1 MSNYTPTICGKFL
14 CGQTVCGGEKTEQF
28 INISAADYGENPKIN
43 LATGRMVFE
52 EPLLS
57 VGAETYSI
65 SISAIYNSHRSGVGL
80 CGRGWSL
87 SIEQQLIKSY
97 GQYYLVSSGGDI
109 SEFTLFDEAEN
120 KYYNSVDAGQV
131 LTVSDDGSA
140 CLSDDDGNIVNF
152 DAEGKPISVVSGY
165 NAAIKKIYEYDSN
178 GRLYRIFDERLK
190 SGNSSIKTYFLFEYA
205 EGKLASV
212 TAYDNYTK
220 KRDQRQFE
228 YDGNILVG
236 ISQTAYNSNGI
247 KTLSKLIKSYHYN
260 DNQLVAI
267 VDEESLSAVKLTYD
281 NGKISEV
288 VSGVIDKGESISLGM
303 GLRAGDIMAYSGLS
317 AAAIGGEIIGGG
329 AFVSKKSCAYSY
341 LLQGDICYGARLTN
355 EAGIKTII
363 YLDERHHIVS
373 QFESKS
379 ESRLLTLKKE
389 TGVILK
395 VSKDT
400 YGSMFINGRNTVKI
414 AGSVY
419 NISLN
424 NNNDPLNSLNISH
437 YKSNENKYF
446 DCSFW
451 FRHFE
456 NYDRLKIKF
465 EYLLLGESSYRSQ
478 YIWINGRA
486 NSAWQKVSA
495 TIALN
500 RTSEGKYESKSVTD
514 IRMTLYRAG
523 DISVTGYE
531 VSHLVFNPSPHVTT
545 LVGNG
550 SAHIAFENVGKVTI
564 SARDKTYTVTNNR
577 TATDIYFT
585 EGDILRSLM
594 NKFKKQSRGEDD
606 TCFDVVCN
614 DGTKRLSNVKGITFS
629 TGSQQ
634 YNLLASE
641 NPVISEM
648 ITSDGKIKVQQ
659 KYLFRAAEFAVESVN
674 NYYENGTDGGSTAND
689 RQTANS
695 KTYNYHGQELSET
708 DEYGIKTV
716 YDYNSSGQLIS
727 KRAIGSDSSLGQATD
742 AEYDPEGGAVSAVM
756 SGYDYQTYGYNSP
769 FGMLTDISNGR
780 YNAAA
785 GAYEQ
790 SGDKQTFEYGGY
802 NDRVVKTSLYESGTL
817 SGSNEITYENGR
829 IRTVSDGFSKAK
841 YGQRHDFVNDKVEY
855 TCFNGDSEEIVQT
868 DIITK
873 TDSGKTHTSRF
884 NGNGNAAVATYLDS
898 YGRVTEVSEGAA
910 NAEYDYQSGMGSAVA
925 QKVSSITDGFEGMTT
940 QYHYDAYNN
949 LCGWKKGDGHLEVQ
963 QIAAG
968 TTKYTFGGNEKY
980 FCSVGYDSNKI
991 LSPRI
996 TTTAI
1001 YRDPD
1006 EDADDDVNEI
1016 TPYTQNYEYDSQ
1028 GRLIS
1033 KKNDYIIGTS
1043 TYSNVETISYAD
1055 VGKSKADIPSQCAIS
1070 MTTTVYTNSELM
1082 SSGHIYTDYSESYM
1096 YDSQGRI
1103 TQISNSVDSHETMT
1117 IFVEIQSK
1125 SHINKSQT
1133 KSYGYDNLNRL
1144 ISENDSIFGNRTYTY
1159 GSNGKLSKAVV
1170 SGSTRYYTYNT
1181 LNQLTSYNGNTYTYD
1196 GMGNRASRN
1205 SQAYKCA
1212 YSYTRGNLIKEVAVT
1227 LGDNVPLIGGLTV
1240 KTQYYYNCNGVR
1252 YKKVS
1257 NGETTTY
1264 YLDGEKILGED
1275 RTDSKGNITARLRYF
1290 YDIDG
1295 LCGVR
1300 YNDATYKYVRNA
1312 YGDIVMLT
1320 SNGLPEA
1327 VYYYDAWG
1335 NCKVYDVDGNENTSS
1350 DFIGNINPFRWKGHY
1365 FDTESGLYYANGSY
1379 YDPEVGQHVD
1389 AMPVSSLI
1397 ENAFNVFGL
1406 DLNGLM
1412 CDNILAYL
1420 PCVYS
1425 IFTTL
1430 ELSPDPLYDPD
1441 ANKSGWEL
1449 FWKGVAEWFNGL
1461 SNEQKI
1467 GWGIVALLAACLVAA
1482 ATSFATGGTSWAM
1495 LAAMA
1500 NVFMEF
1506 AVGVIGYV
1514 ALSACMALI
1523 SGGDVAETISNSTA
1537 DAIFL
1542 GGIFSFV
1549 SAGVSAVKVGIRSSY
1564 NAKLPGSLA
1573 VGAQP
1578 QSVTNLPGGL
1588 KDYELDPRSIALAKQ
1603 GNPSWN
1609 TFRKRVW
1616 KYEAKFRAELYP
1628 GQLDRM
1634 SKGLAP
1640 RIDGASMQLHHVV
1653 GKGND
1658 MYNVVKLTRSQHTL
1672 FHKTYGYHYNSNWN
1686 MQSLIDLF
1694 G

>member
-80 CGRGWSL
+80 CGRGWLL

-152 DAEGKPISVVSGY
+152 DAEGNPISVVSGY

-178 GRLYRIFDERLK
+178 GRLYRIYDERHK
-190 SGNSSIKTYFLFEYA
+190 SGSNSIKSYLSFEYA

-220 KRDQRQFE
+220 KRDQKQFE

-236 ISQTAYNSNGI
+236 IRQTAYNSNGI

-267 VDEESLSAVKLTYD
+267 VDEESSSAVKLTYD
-281 NGKISEV
+281 NDKISKV

-802 NDRVVKTSLYESGTL
+802 NDRVVKTSLYDSGTL

-841 YGQRHDFVNDKVEY
+841 YGQRLDFVNDKVEY
-855 TCFNGDSEEIVQT
+855 TRFNEDIEDVVQT

-873 TDSGKTHTSRF
+873 TDSGETHTSRF
-884 NGNGNAAVATYLDS
+884 DGNDNAAVSTYLDK
-898 YGRVTEVSEGAA
+898 YGRITKISEGNTSATFSYQTGNESLAA
-910 NAEYDYQSGMGSAVA
+910 QNVSRVYDNL
-925 QKVSSITDGFEGMTT
+925 EGRTT
-940 QYHYDAYNN
+940 VYHYDAYNN
-949 LCGWKKGDGHLEVQ
+949 LYGWEKGSGHLKVQ

-968 TTKYTFGGNEKY
+968 TTKYTIGGDEKY
-980 FCSVGYDSNKI
+980 FCNVVYDSDKI

-996 TTTAI
+996 TSTSI
-1001 YRDPD
+1001 LRDPNN
-1006 EDADDDVNEI
+1006 DADDDLEEI
-1016 TPYTQNYEYDSQ
+1016 KDYHNYYTYDNL
-1028 GRLIS
+1028 GRLI
-1033 KKNDYIIGTS
+1033 KKNVPNTSSTIFRTHSQKQNFEYLQLDGTNLSVPQKTAYNLYDS
-1043 TYSNVETISYAD
+1043 TSS
-1055 VGKSKADIPSQCAIS
+1055 SSS
-1070 MTTTVYTNSELM
+1070 TTVYETNYEEFYTYDNRGRL
-1082 SSGHIYTDYSESYM
+1082 SSVNNLCTLVRTAAGGPT
-1096 YDSQGRI
+1096 
-1103 TQISNSVDSHETMT
+1103 TKKETL
-1117 IFVEIQSK
+1117 IDV
-1125 SHINKSQT
+1125 SQT
-1133 KSYGYDNLNRL
+1133 KKYKYDNLNRL
-1144 ISENDSIFGNRTYTY
+1144 SYEENTKFDTRSYEY
-1159 GSNGKLSKAVV
+1159 GANGKLSKEIIN
-1170 SGSTRYYTYNT
+1170 GSERTYTYNEYD
-1181 LNQLTSYNGNTYTYD
+1181 QLTEYAGIKYTYD
-1196 GMGNRASRN
+1196 GMGNRASKDN
-1205 SQAYKCA
+1205 SLIKSD
-1212 YSYTRGNLIKEVAVT
+1212 YSYTRGNLLNKIIFSINK
-1227 LGDNVPLIGGLTV
+1227 GMPLIGGVTGEARYL
-1240 KTQYYYNCNGVR
+1240 YNCDGVR
-1252 YKKVS
+1252 YQKVV
-1257 NGETTTY
+1257 GDVTTTY
-1264 YLDGEKILGED
+1264 YLDGAKILGED
-1275 RTDSKGNITARLRYF
+1275 RSDGTELRYF

-1295 LCGVR
+1295 LCGIR
-1300 YNDATYKYVRNA
+1300 YNGNNYVIVRNA
-1312 YGDIVMLT
+1312 YGDIVMIMHDEK
-1320 SNGLPEA
+1320 PI
-1327 VYYYDAWG
+1327 VRYYYNAWG
-1335 NCKVYDVDGNENTSS
+1335 SCVVEQYEDTD
-1350 DFIGNINPFRWKGHY
+1350 DIGNINPFRWKGHY

-1379 YDPEVGQHVD
+1379 YDPEVGLHVD

-1397 ENAFNVFGL
+1397 ENAFKVFGL

-1430 ELSPDPLYDPD
+1430 ELSPDPDYDPE

-1506 AVGVIGYV
+1506 AVGVISYV

-1549 SAGVSAVKVGIRSSY
+1549 SSGINAVKVGIRSSY

-1578 QSVTNLPGGL
+1578 QSVIYPPNSGFKGKPSKKVLQPGEIIDRYGYDSGYFVSPQGTPFEMRSLPADAISKPYHAYVVQKPVKVLSGEIAPWFGQPGGGIQY
-1588 KDYELDPRSIALAKQ
+1588 KFFKSIKKLIK
-1603 GNPSWN
+1603 
-1609 TFRKRVW
+1609 
-1616 KYEAKFRAELYP
+1616 
-1628 GQLDRM
+1628 
-1634 SKGLAP
+1634 KGVI
-1640 RIDGASMQLHHVV
+1640 REIG
-1653 GKGND
+1653 
-1658 MYNVVKLTRSQHTL
+1658 
-1672 FHKTYGYHYNSNWN
+1672 
-1686 MQSLIDLF
+1686 
-1694 G
+1694 

>member
-14 CGQTVCGGEKTEQF
+14 CGQTVCGGEKAEQF

-109 SEFTLFDEAEN
+109 SEFILFDEAEN

-190 SGNSSIKTYFLFEYA
+190 SGKSSIKTYFLFEYA

-236 ISQTAYNSNGI
+236 IRQTAYNSNGI

-281 NGKISEV
+281 NDKISEV

-379 ESRLLTLKKE
+379 ESRLLMLKKE

-550 SAHIAFENVGKVTI
+550 SEHIAFENVGKVTI

-577 TATDIYFT
+577 TATEIYFT

-606 TCFDVVCN
+606 TYFDVVCN
-614 DGTKRLSNVKGITFS
+614 DGTKRLSNVKGIMFS

-674 NYYENGTDGGSTAND
+674 NYYENGTEGGSTSND
-689 RQTANS
+689 RQTTNS

-708 DEYGIKTV
+708 DEYGVKTV
-716 YDYNSSGQLIS
+716 YDYNSYGQTVS
-727 KRAIGSDSSLGQATD
+727 KRIIGSDSSMGQSAD
-742 AEYDPEGGAVSAVM
+742 AEYTLEGGAVSSVI
-756 SGYDYQTYGYNSP
+756 SGHDYQTYGYNSP
-769 FGMLTDISNGR
+769 FGMLTEISGGR

-802 NDRVVKTSLYESGTL
+802 NDRVVKTSRYDSGTL

-855 TCFNGDSEEIVQT
+855 TRFNEDIEDVVQT
-868 DIITK
+868 DTIRWDNTSEIYR
-873 TDSGKTHTSRF
+873 HTSKFSNSGVTLMTTLDKYNRITHISESD
-884 NGNGNAAVATYLDS
+884 GSVARYTYQDGDESKL
-898 YGRVTEVSEGAA
+898 
-910 NAEYDYQSGMGSAVA
+910 A
-925 QKVSSITDGFEGMTT
+925 QKVSKLKDNFELMTT
-940 QYHYDAYNN
+940 EYCYDAYNN

-996 TTTAI
+996 TSTTI

-1006 EDADDDVNEI
+1006 KDADDDVNEI

-1055 VGKSKADIPSQCAIS
+1055 VGKSKTNIPSQCAIS

-1096 YDSQGRI
+1096 YDSRGRI
-1103 TQISNSVDSHETMT
+1103 TQISNSVDSYETMT

-1133 KSYGYDNLNRL
+1133 KSYSYDNLNRL
-1144 ISENDSIFGNRTYTY
+1144 ISENDNIFGNRTYAY
-1159 GSNGKLSKAVV
+1159 GSNGKLSKTVV
-1170 SGSTRYYTYNT
+1170 DGSTRYYTYNT
-1181 LNQLTSYNGNTYTYD
+1181 LNQLLSYNGNTYTYD
-1196 GMGNRASRN
+1196 GMGNRASKN

-1212 YSYTRGNLIKEVAVT
+1212 YSYTRGNLIKEVAIT
-1227 LGDNVPLIGGLTV
+1227 LGDNVPLLGGLTV

-1275 RTDSKGNITARLRYF
+1275 RSDGTQLRYF

-1295 LCGVR
+1295 LCGIK
-1300 YNDATYKYVRNA
+1300 YNDTYYKCVRNA

-1320 SNGLPEA
+1320 SSGLPTA
-1327 VYYYDAWG
+1327 VYYYDAYG
-1335 NCKVYDVDGNENTSS
+1335 NCKVYDVDGNENTDSN
-1350 DFIGNINPFRWKGHY
+1350 FIGNINPFRWKGHY

-1379 YDPEVGQHVD
+1379 YDPEVGLHVD
-1389 AMPVSSLI
+1389 AMPVSSVI
-1397 ENAFNVFGL
+1397 ENAFKVFGL

-1430 ELSPDPLYDPD
+1430 ELSPDPDYDPE

-1467 GWGIVALLAACLVAA
+1467 GWGIVALFAACLVAA

-1506 AVGVIGYV
+1506 AVGVISYV
-1514 ALSACMALI
+1514 ALSTCMALI

-1549 SAGVSAVKVGIRSSY
+1549 SSGINAVKVGIRSSY

-1578 QSVTNLPGGL
+1578 QSVANLPWKGYKQFESRAKLEEHFAIHGKEFGGL
-1588 KDYELDPRSIALAKQ
+1588 YQTVDEYLAGANYVIQNGTYIPEMNGFIRFFGAGGGANYAFVGLTK
-1603 GNPSWN
+1603 GGEFIT
-1609 TFRKRVW
+1609 TFGVRKV
-1616 KYEAKFRAELYP
+1616 
-1628 GQLDRM
+1628 
-1634 SKGLAP
+1634 
-1640 RIDGASMQLHHVV
+1640 
-1653 GKGND
+1653 
-1658 MYNVVKLTRSQHTL
+1658 
-1672 FHKTYGYHYNSNWN
+1672 SN
-1686 MQSLIDLF
+1686 LIKRGVTWLIR
-1694 G
+1694 

>member
-57 VGAETYSI
+57 VGSEIYSI

-178 GRLYRIFDERLK
+178 GRLYRIYDERIK
-190 SGNSSIKTYFLFEYA
+190 SGNSSIKTYFSLEYA

-220 KRDQRQFE
+220 KRDQRQSE

-236 ISQTAYNSNGI
+236 IRQTAYNSNGI
-247 KTLSKLIKSYHYN
+247 KTLSKLIKSYYYN

-281 NGKISEV
+281 NDKISEV

-317 AAAIGGEIIGGG
+317 AATIGGEIIGGG

-341 LLQGDICYGARLTN
+341 LLQGDRCYGARVEN
-355 EAGIKTII
+355 EVGVETTI

-379 ESRLLTLKKE
+379 ESSLLTLKKE

-395 VSKDT
+395 VSDAT
-400 YGSMFINGRNTVKI
+400 YGSMFINGRNTAKI
-414 AGSVY
+414 TESADDATY
-419 NISLN
+419 TITLN
-424 NNNDPLNSLNISH
+424 EFNISH
-437 YKSNENKYF
+437 YESKENKYF

-451 FRHFE
+451 LRHYE
-456 NYDRLKIKF
+456 NEERLKIKF
-465 EYLLLGESSYRSQ
+465 EYKLSGESSYRSQ

-500 RTSEGKYESKSVTD
+500 RTSEGKYESKSVTE
-514 IRMTLYRAG
+514 IRITLCKANNTLIKEY
-523 DISVTGYE
+523 D
-531 VSHLVFNPSPHVTT
+531 VSYLVFNHSPHVTT

-550 SAHIAFENVGKVTI
+550 TAHIAFENVGKVTI

-577 TATDIYFT
+577 TATAIYFT

-606 TCFDVVCN
+606 TYFDVVCN

-674 NYYENGTDGGSTAND
+674 NYYENGTEGGSTSND

-708 DEYGIKTV
+708 DEYGVKTV
-716 YDYNSSGQLIS
+716 YDYNSYGQTVS
-727 KRAIGSDSSLGQATD
+727 KRIIGSDSSMGQSAD
-742 AEYDPEGGAVSAVM
+742 AEYTPEGGAVSSVI
-756 SGYDYQTYGYNSP
+756 SGHDYQTYGYNSP
-769 FGMLTDISNGR
+769 FGMLTEISGGR

-802 NDRVVKTSLYESGTL
+802 NDRVVKTSRYDSGTL

-855 TCFNGDSEEIVQT
+855 TRFNEDIEDVVQT
-868 DIITK
+868 DTIRW
-873 TDSGKTHTSRF
+873 DSISEIYRHTSKFSNSGVTLMTTLDKYNRITHISESD
-884 NGNGNAAVATYLDS
+884 GSVARYTYQDGDESKL
-898 YGRVTEVSEGAA
+898 
-910 NAEYDYQSGMGSAVA
+910 A
-925 QKVSSITDGFEGMTT
+925 QKVSKLKDNFELMTT
-940 QYHYDAYNN
+940 EYSYDAYNN

-996 TTTAI
+996 TSTTI

-1006 EDADDDVNEI
+1006 EDADDDVEEI
-1016 TPYTQNYEYDSQ
+1016 KALHSNYSYDSF
-1028 GRLIS
+1028 GRLIKKSNVYDVTSGWS
-1033 KKNDYIIGTS
+1033 KT
-1043 TYSNVETISYAD
+1043 TYSNSEEITYKQLGASNISLPASSSMGIGYSQFSTTGLVGYSTSGSNRYIETYDYDSRGRISKID
-1055 VGKSKADIPSQCAIS
+1055 CRLESS
-1070 MTTTVYTNSELM
+1070 
-1082 SSGHIYTDYSESYM
+1082 SSGSGMGMTGSS
-1096 YDSQGRI
+1096 S
-1103 TQISNSVDSHETMT
+1103 SNV
-1117 IFVEIQSK
+1117 
-1125 SHINKSQT
+1125 QT
-1133 KSYGYDNLNRL
+1133 KTYSYDNFNRL
-1144 ISENDSIFGNRTYTY
+1144 VTENDSVFGNYTYTY
-1159 GSNGKLSKAVV
+1159 SSNGKLSRAVV
-1170 SGSTRYYTYNT
+1170 NGSTRYYTYNT

-1196 GMGNRASRN
+1196 KMGNREKRKKGSVTTRYN
-1205 SQAYKCA
+1205 
-1212 YSYTRGNLIKEVAVT
+1212 YTRGNLLSSITNIA
-1227 LGDNVPLIGGLTV
+1227 N
-1240 KTQYYYNCNGVR
+1240 YSYNCDGVR
-1252 YKKVS
+1252 YKKERPGG
-1257 NGETTTY
+1257 NITTY
-1264 YLDGEKILGED
+1264 YLDGAKILGED
-1275 RTDSKGNITARLRYF
+1275 RKDSNGNTVRLRYF

-1295 LCGVR
+1295 LCGIS
-1300 YNDATYKYVRNA
+1300 YNDTYYKCARNA
-1312 YGDIVMLT
+1312 YGDIMLIT
-1320 SNGLPEA
+1320 IGSSIVARYE
-1327 VYYYDAWG
+1327 YDAWG
-1335 NCKVYDVDGNENTSS
+1335 NYKVFDYQGNEDNDANS
-1350 DFIGNINPFRWKGHY
+1350 IGNINPFRWKGHY

-1397 ENAFNVFGL
+1397 ENAFKVFGL

-1430 ELSPDPLYDPD
+1430 ELSPDPLYDKD
-1441 ANKSGWEL
+1441 ANKPWWEL
-1449 FWKGVAEWFNGL
+1449 AWNAIVECIAGIVNWYNNIDIGI
-1461 SNEQKI
+1461 KI
-1467 GWGIVALLAACLVAA
+1467 GVGLGLFIVSCVLNCITNGAWSVVELSLRYIIGVLSATAVSVFFAALSGQSLDAA
-1482 ATSFATGGTSWAM
+1482 AAYGF
-1495 LAAMA
+1495 
-1500 NVFMEF
+1500 VD
-1506 AVGVIGYV
+1506 AV
-1514 ALSACMALI
+1514 
-1523 SGGDVAETISNSTA
+1523 
-1537 DAIFL
+1537 FL
-1542 GGIFSFV
+1542 GGIFEFV
-1549 SAGVSAVKVGIRSSY
+1549 SAGINALKVGIRSIKSTAPQPVIKDGVEIRHAQY
-1564 NAKLPGSLA
+1564 SDFTDEAWEKINNISHDANGNTISSLSEGNAIHKGFMVGQRGSVA
-1573 VGAQP
+1573 G
-1578 QSVTNLPGGL
+1578 GGL
-1588 KDYELDPRSIALAKQ
+1588 KGGRGYFDGFDDFNKIIYELKPNNPASINKGIAQL
-1603 GNPSWN
+1603 
-1609 TFRKRVW
+1609 KRYQNVMI
-1616 KYEAKFRAELYP
+1616 A
-1628 GQLDRM
+1628 Q
-1634 SKGLAP
+1634 
-1640 RIDGASMQLHHVV
+1640 
-1653 GKGND
+1653 GKGS
-1658 MYNVVKLTRSQHTL
+1658 YKLVL
-1672 FHKTYGYHYNSNWN
+1672 VLY
-1686 MQSLIDLF
+1686 
-1694 G
+1694 

>member
-1 MSNYTPTICGKFL
+1 MRAN
-14 CGQTVCGGEKTEQF
+14 
-28 INISAADYGENPKIN
+28 
-43 LATGRMVFE
+43 
-52 EPLLS
+52 
-57 VGAETYSI
+57 
-65 SISAIYNSHRSGVGL
+65 
-80 CGRGWSL
+80 
-87 SIEQQLIKSY
+87 
-97 GQYYLVSSGGDI
+97 
-109 SEFTLFDEAEN
+109 
-120 KYYNSVDAGQV
+120 V

-190 SGNSSIKTYFLFEYA
+190 SGNSSIKIYFLFEYA

-236 ISQTAYNSNGI
+236 IRQTAYNSNGI

-281 NGKISEV
+281 NDKISEV
-288 VSGVIDKGESISLGM
+288 VSGVIVKGESISLGM

-379 ESRLLTLKKE
+379 ESSLLTLKKE

-708 DEYGIKTV
+708 DEYGVKTV
-716 YDYNSSGQLIS
+716 YEYNEYGQTVS
-727 KRAIGSDSSLGQATD
+727 KRIIGSDSSMGQSAD
-742 AEYDPEGGAVSAVM
+742 AEYTPEGGAVSSVI
-756 SGYDYQTYGYNSP
+756 SGHDYQTYGYNSP

-802 NDRVVKTSLYESGTL
+802 NDRVVKTSRYDSGTL
-817 SGSNEITYENGR
+817 SGSNEITYDNNGN
-829 IRTVSDGFSKAK
+829 ILTKKVGNTTINYAYDGDKLVS
-841 YGQRHDFVNDKVEY
+841 YNGQACVYDAVGNPTTYR
-855 TCFNGDSEEIVQT
+855 
-868 DIITK
+868 
-873 TDSGKTHTSRF
+873 GKTVIWVRGRKLASF
-884 NGNGNAAVATYLDS
+884 DGNTF
-898 YGRVTEVSEGAA
+898 T
-910 NAEYDYQSGMGSAVA
+910 
-925 QKVSSITDGFEGMTT
+925 
-940 QYHYDAYNN
+940 YDALGKRLSKNDIKF
-949 LCGWKKGDGHLEVQ
+949 W
-963 QIAAG
+963 
-968 TTKYTFGGNEKY
+968 
-980 FCSVGYDSNKI
+980 YDSNGRLLKQSNGIEFFYDVVGVIAIKYNGVTYLCRKDI
-991 LSPRI
+991 LGNIIALIDSSGN
-996 TTTAI
+996 TVVQ
-1001 YRDPD
+1001 YNY
-1006 EDADDDVNEI
+1006 DAWGDHKVVDANGNEI
-1016 TPYTQNYEYDSQ
+1016 TDSTH
-1028 GRLIS
+1028 
-1033 KKNDYIIGTS
+1033 IG
-1043 TYSNVETISYAD
+1043 
-1055 VGKSKADIPSQCAIS
+1055 
-1070 MTTTVYTNSELM
+1070 
-1082 SSGHIYTDYSESYM
+1082 
-1096 YDSQGRI
+1096 
-1103 TQISNSVDSHETMT
+1103 
-1117 IFVEIQSK
+1117 
-1125 SHINKSQT
+1125 
-1133 KSYGYDNLNRL
+1133 NLNP
-1144 ISENDSIFGNRTYTY
+1144 F
-1159 GSNGKLSKAVV
+1159 
-1170 SGSTRYYTYNT
+1170 RY
-1181 LNQLTSYNGNTYTYD
+1181 
-1196 GMGNRASRN
+1196 
-1205 SQAYKCA
+1205 
-1212 YSYTRGNLIKEVAVT
+1212 RG
-1227 LGDNVPLIGGLTV
+1227 
-1240 KTQYYYNCNGVR
+1240 
-1252 YKKVS
+1252 
-1257 NGETTTY
+1257 
-1264 YLDGEKILGED
+1264 
-1275 RTDSKGNITARLRYF
+1275 
-1290 YDIDG
+1290 
-1295 LCGVR
+1295 
-1300 YNDATYKYVRNA
+1300 
-1312 YGDIVMLT
+1312 
-1320 SNGLPEA
+1320 
-1327 VYYYDAWG
+1327 YYYDA
-1335 NCKVYDVDGNENTSS
+1335 ET
-1350 DFIGNINPFRWKGHY
+1350 
-1365 FDTESGLYYANGSY
+1365 GLYFLQTRY
-1379 YDPEVGQHVD
+1379 YDPEVGRFLNMDSVRYADPKSVNGINLYAYCMNNPIKNTDPDGTFILGWIIAVVVAVCVAQTIADVVEVVEISKNENERIEVSEDGTNVKIVD
-1389 AMPVSSLI
+1389 SHKIKTPWMQL
-1397 ENAFNVFGL
+1397 G
-1406 DLNGLM
+1406 
-1412 CDNILAYL
+1412 
-1420 PCVYS
+1420 YS
-1425 IFTTL
+1425 IYLNHFKEETKDVIQGSSFGVQFEWQAHNLMYTIGKIIDN
-1430 ELSPDPLYDPD
+1430 ESIMNS
-1441 ANKSGWEL
+1441 AKS
-1449 FWKGVAEWFNGL
+1449 V
-1461 SNEQKI
+1461 
-1467 GWGIVALLAACLVAA
+1467 
-1482 ATSFATGGTSWAM
+1482 
-1495 LAAMA
+1495 
-1500 NVFMEF
+1500 
-1506 AVGVIGYV
+1506 
-1514 ALSACMALI
+1514 
-1523 SGGDVAETISNSTA
+1523 D
-1537 DAIFL
+1537 
-1542 GGIFSFV
+1542 
-1549 SAGVSAVKVGIRSSY
+1549 
-1564 NAKLPGSLA
+1564 
-1573 VGAQP
+1573 
-1578 QSVTNLPGGL
+1578 
-1588 KDYELDPRSIALAKQ
+1588 
-1603 GNPSWN
+1603 
-1609 TFRKRVW
+1609 
-1616 KYEAKFRAELYP
+1616 
-1628 GQLDRM
+1628 
-1634 SKGLAP
+1634 
-1640 RIDGASMQLHHVV
+1640 V
-1653 GKGND
+1653 GKTIFDDNHAEGFAGFGSSAMKFFYALTTNPIYSIYD
-1658 MYNVVKLTRSQHTL
+1658 LIVYNRR
-1672 FHKTYGYHYNSNWN
+1672 
-1686 MQSLIDLF
+1686 
-1694 G
+1694 